1 MQLLQTGT
9 DDKPSSKTVS
19 QVLLILSYFTI
30 RLMSKTM
37 FNLGLRGQG
46 TPTGA

>member
-9 DDKPSSKTVS
+9 DEKPSSKTVS
-19 QVLLILSYFTI
+19 QVLLIFST

-37 FNLGLRGQG
+37 FNSELRGQG
-46 TPTGA
+46 TPTVA